1 MTPKQLTA
9 LVLLAALWGGS
20 FLFMRVAAP
29 ALGPVMLI
37 EARVLLAGLVLLGW
51 AALTRGVPRP
61 GAGLGPYLALGAVNA
76 AVPFVLIAA
85 ATLVLPASLAATLNA
100 TTPLFGALVAAA
112 WLAEPLGARK
122 AGALLLG
129 LAGVALL
136 MGLGPVPLTVA
147 TLLGAGAS
155 LLAAA
160 FYGVGAVYTRRRFPQ
175 ASPLALATYSN
186 LAAALVLLPAV
197 PFTLPAALP
206 GATVLAAVAALA
218 VASTA
223 IAYLL
228 YFYLITNVGPVRAVT
243 VTYLVPVFG
252 ILWGWAFLHEPIGGG
267 MLAGFALVVV
277 SIALSTQANP
287 SKRGVIGR

>member
-1 MTPKQLTA
+1 MGPRHLLA
-9 LVLLAALWGGS
+9 LVALAALWGGS

-29 ALGPVMLI
+29 ALGPIALI
-37 EARVLLAGLVLLGW
+37 EARVLLAGLVLLAW
-51 AALTRGVPRP
+51 AAATKGVPAP
-61 GAGLGPYLALGAVNA
+61 GAGVGAYLALGAVNA
-76 AVPFVLIAA
+76 ALPFVLIAA

-112 WLAEPLGARK
+112 WLVEPLGARK
-122 AGALLLG
+122 LGGLLLG

-136 MGLGPVPLTVA
+136 MGLGPVPLTPA
-147 TLLGAGAS
+147 TLAGAGAS

-160 FYGVGAVYTRRRFPQ
+160 LYGVGAVYTRRRFAQ

-186 LAAALVLLPAV
+186 LAAGVVLLPAL
-197 PFTLPAALP
+197 PFAWPAAMP
-206 GATVLAAVAALA
+206 TPTVWGAVVALA

-228 YFYLITNVGPVRAVT
+228 YFYLITSVGPVRAVT

-252 ILWGWAFLHEPIGGG
+252 ILWGRLFLAEPIGVG
-267 MLAGFALVVV
+267 MIAGLALVVLG
-277 SIALSTQANP
+277 IALSNRAPANA
-287 SKRGVIGR
+287 